1 MEPGNLGEG
10 GMSRLQEE
18 VEAALRD
25 QVEARV
31 TSDMMREEVSQVTLE
46 AWATFYSHTLQYHQV
61 GTDVFPIFLSS
72 RTIFNLFIT

>member
-61 GTDVFPIFLSS
+61 STEVCPIFHSS
-72 RTIFNLFIT
+72 RNVINLFIG